1 MYRSILKPRERA
13 GAIFGVL
20 LVHIAIALAVLN
32 AGGGPVL
39 EKTSQS
45 PPLDVYNVDL
55 PPEPP
60 PEVQVMPENP
70 APQDEGAASPPNVR
84 SEATPV
90 TAPEPEVI
98 VPRQTPVVAT
108 TTPAEGA
115 EATQG
120 AAPVAGPGTG
130 AGGVGT
136 GTGSGG
142 SGSGPGGGGA
152 GGTRPQLISGQF
164 RTRHYPRA
172 LQEAWAYAD
181 AVLVTF
187 QVQTDG
193 RVTGCRVYE
202 SSGNAEIDRETCR
215 LAETR
220 LRFRPALDEQGRPTV
235 ASYGYRQ
242 ARTR

>member
-1 MYRSILKPRERA
+1 MR
-13 GAIFGVL
+13 
-20 LVHIAIALAVLN
+20 
-32 AGGGPVL
+32 
-39 EKTSQS
+39 
-45 PPLDVYNVDL
+45 
-55 PPEPP
+55 
-60 PEVQVMPENP
+60 
-70 APQDEGAASPPNVR
+70 
-84 SEATPV
+84 
-90 TAPEPEVI
+90 
-98 VPRQTPVVAT
+98 
-108 TTPAEGA
+108 
-115 EATQG
+115 
-120 AAPVAGPGTG
+120 
-130 AGGVGT
+130 
-136 GTGSGG
+136 G

-152 GGTRPQLISGQF
+152 GGTQPQLISGQF
-164 RTRHYPRA
+164 RTRHYPRE